1 MSVKKII
8 DPVLDLCLYLI
19 VGFVPIFYS
28 PLFRNTREFPSLA
41 AFYFLVFLG
50 LIFLILKKF
59 ISVRKLTLKIYRQ
72 DIFIFLFLVVYC
84 LSSLTAINP
93 RTAFFGLYGSWTT
106 SFLTFLVGFGFYVIL
121 INQIKTFDKAKEIL
135 LFVLSGASI
144 ACLTALG
151 QYFEQGGSLFP
162 LEKIRVSGVLGQPN
176 YLGFYLAL
184 ALPFSLGLAF
194 SQKSFLLKIIFS
206 FTSFL
211 IILTL
216 LLTFS
221 RTAWLAVF
229 LSAGTILLI
238 TFLKTPRL
246 RLISQL
252 RKKREAVIIIFLLG
266 LISLFVFGSPF
277 LLRTRESFQATPEK
291 NTLLIRL
298 YEWKGG
304 LRVFQER
311 PILGVGPEN
320 LYYRYGSNK
329 DLWLN
334 RIDDE
339 WFLETHSIRN
349 IYLDFLA
356 KIGILGLISFL
367 GLAFFVLKKMI
378 SGFSQLREKQFFW
391 LHLSV
396 LSSFLVFLFLGL
408 GYLLTP
414 ASLIFFWLIIFL
426 ARLLTKE
433 SQKQTQLSF
442 SKKKSSVLKKSGL
455 GLVVLIIIFL
465 GILIRAV
472 SADYYAKI
480 GTMSRL
486 EKRIEF
492 FEKSVSLNP
501 IYSIYKRALAHSYL
515 ELATEETDKETSKI
529 TLKEDGESLAQ
540 KSLEFFES
548 SVSID
553 PHDPLNYI
561 GLSIWYFRLSNL
573 DRSYLGKALL
583 AAEKIKEI
591 DHVSPA
597 AWDNA
602 GLVYL
607 DMGNREK
614 AKEYFEKAISLKSNY
629 DPSHF
634 HLGETLRQLGRPEE
648 ALGHYQMFSGERAE
662 QEIKETLLEIEKKKG
677 K

>member
-135 LFVLSGASI
+135 LFVLAGASI
-144 ACLTALG
+144 ACLSALG

-194 SQKSFLLKIIFS
+194 SQKSFLLKIIFG
-206 FTSFL
+206 FISFL
-211 IILTL
+211 ITLTFI
-216 LLTFS
+216 LTFS
-221 RTAWLAVF
+221 RTAWLAVI
-229 LSAGTILLI
+229 LSAGTVLIIIILR
-238 TFLKTPRL
+238 TPKPK
-246 RLISQL
+246 LISRL
-252 RKKREAVIIIFLLG
+252 KKNREAVIIISLLG
-266 LISLFVFGSPF
+266 VISLFVFGSPF
-277 LLRTRESFQATPEK
+277 LLRIRESFQATPEK
-291 NTLLIRL
+291 NTFLIRL
-298 YEWKGG
+298 HEWKGG
-304 LRVFQER
+304 LKVFQGR
-311 PILGVGPEN
+311 PLLGVGPEN

-334 RIDDE
+334 KIDDE

-356 KIGILGLISFL
+356 KIGILGLTSFL
-367 GLAFFVLKKMI
+367 GLTLFVLKKLI
-378 SGFSQLREKQFFW
+378 SVFGQLKEKKLFW
-391 LHLSV
+391 LYLTV
-396 LSSFLVFLFLGL
+396 FSSYLVFLFFGL
-408 GYLLTP
+408 GYFLTP
-414 ASLIFFWLIIFL
+414 TSLIFFWLMIFL

-442 SKKKSSVLKKSGL
+442 SRKKSSILKKSAL
-455 GLVVLIIIFL
+455 GLVILIIAFL
-465 GILIRAV
+465 GSLTRAV
-472 SADYYAKI
+472 LADYYAKMGMI
-480 GTMSRL
+480 SRL
-486 EKRIEF
+486 EQGVEF
-492 FEKSVSLNP
+492 LEKSVSLNP

-515 ELATEETDKETSKI
+515 ELATGEIDKETSKI
-529 TLKEDGESLAQ
+529 TLKNGGEAIASR
-540 KSLEFFES
+540 SLETFNS
-548 SVSID
+548 AVSID
-553 PHDPLNYI
+553 PYDPLNYI
-561 GLSIWYFRLSNL
+561 GLSVWYFKLSNL
-573 DRSYLGKALL
+573 DRNYLEKALV
-583 AAEKIKEI
+583 AAEKAKEI
-591 DHVSPA
+591 DNVSPA

-634 HLGETLRQLGRPEE
+634 HLGETLRQMGRPEE
-648 ALGHYQMFSGERAE
+648 ALEHYQMFSGERAE
-662 QEIKETLLEIEKKKG
+662 QEIKETLLEIKKKG
-677 K
+677 GR